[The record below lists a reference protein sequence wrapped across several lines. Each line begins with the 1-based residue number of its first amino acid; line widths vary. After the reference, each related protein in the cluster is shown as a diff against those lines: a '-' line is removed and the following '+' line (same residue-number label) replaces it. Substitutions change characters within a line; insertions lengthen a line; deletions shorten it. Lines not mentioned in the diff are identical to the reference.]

1 VSFFYLEITMPWYD
15 DNHMWEIF
23 YPCMFD
29 ADSFALADQQCQQI
43 LKLLAQPADSV
54 LDLACGPGRHVLGF
68 ARQGLTV
75 TGVDLSG
82 YLLNQA
88 ANQIDQQ
95 GLTANLVQADLLAY
109 QPKQSFDLITNLFTS
124 FGYYANPADNQQV
137 LNNAHRWLNPGGTLV
152 LDTFGKEQ
160 AAHAIEPV
168 HCTEYDNGDLRFE
181 RPLLINDMSVYSNE
195 WILVRGDQAHRWE
208 YEHFVYSANELTQ
221 MLQAAGF
228 QNITIYGSLTGDDY
242 DLAAERLVAVACK

>member
-1 VSFFYLEITMPWYD
+1 MPWYD
-15 DNHMWEIF
+15 NNHMWEIF

-29 ADSFALADQQCQQI
+29 EDSFHLATEQCQQI
-43 LKLLAQPADSV
+43 LKLVKNPVQSV

-68 ARQGLTV
+68 AAQGLHT

-88 ANQIDQQ
+88 ANRIDQA
-95 GLTANLVQADLLAY
+95 GMEADLVQADLLSY
-109 QPKQSFDLITNLFTS
+109 EPKQSFDLITNLFTS
-124 FGYYANPADNQQV
+124 FGYYDLPADNQRV
-137 LNNAHRWLNPGGTLV
+137 LDRAYQWLNPGGTLV

-168 HCTEYDNGDLRFE
+168 HCTEYANGDLRFE
-181 RPLLINDMSVYSNE
+181 RPILIEDMGVYANE
-195 WILVRGDQAHRWE
+195 WILVRGDQAYRWE
-208 YEHFVYSANELTQ
+208 YQHHVYSAHELRQ
-221 MLQAAGF
+221 MLQQAGF
-228 QNITIYGSLTGDDY
+228 ENVSIYGSLSQDDY